1 MAHQYTA
8 EVIWERGQQAFLDNR
23 YSRQYLMKFDGGI
36 EVIGSSSPWV
46 VPLPLSAPQAVDPE
60 ESFVSAISSCHM
72 LWFLSIA
79 AKRGFVVD
87 FYHDQAVGVMT
98 ANAHKKYWVSEVVLQ
113 PKILFSGVKLPSL
126 AAIQQMHD
134 EAHEECFIANSVKT
148 QITISAQ

>member
-46 VPLPLSAPQAVDPE
+46 VPLPLSEPQAVDPE

-87 FYHDQAVGVMT
+87 SYHDQAVGVMT
-98 ANAHKKYWVSEVVLQ
+98 ANAHKKYWVSDVVLQ

-126 AAIQQMHD
+126 EAIQQMHD

-148 QITISAQ
+148 QITINAQ